1 MYEIFEHT
9 ADLGMRVQAESRE
22 ALFAEAARGFCAML
36 VTNPDAVR
44 AERQID
50 FQVKGADLDY
60 LLLDWLNELLFAFE
74 SQDLLLCEFDVQLD
88 EQGLTAQAQGETID
102 PARHQLD
109 HEVKA
114 ITYHGLKVEQT
125 GDHWQAEVIVD
136 I

>member
-9 ADLGMRVQAESRE
+9 ADLGMRVQAKSRD
-22 ALFAEAARGFCAML
+22 ALFVEAARGFCAML
-36 VTNPDAVR
+36 VSNPEAVR
-44 AERQID
+44 AEQQID
-50 FQVKGADLDY
+50 LRVEGTELDY

-88 EQGLTAQAQGETID
+88 AQGLTARARGETID
-102 PARHQLD
+102 HARHQLV

-114 ITYHGLKVEQT
+114 ITYHGLKVEQAD
-125 GDHWQAEVIVD
+125 GHWQAEVIVD